1 MRLERWRA
9 CRRRPLPQRETRSFR
24 LRRGVARRA
33 VYVAVS
39 RRRHRSVRQDTPL
52 QVRSCSK
59 QGLAKRRGFAIYLHA
74 LPPAARPC
82 RELPRCAPQAL
93 AGGATAG
100 VPSASAEPLLP
111 EGDLAG
117 ENLIACDPLLDL
129 APFGHAEHPEH
140 ILGRD
145 ELVVLSLRRPVV
157 GHRSRH
163 SLSLAS
169 PRLIQ

>member
-1 MRLERWRA
+1 MPVRVAAGCSALSRTAAMRA
-9 CRRRPLPQRETRSFR
+9 PGARRRRDSRSS
-24 LRRGVARRA
+24 LG
-33 VYVAVS
+33 
-39 RRRHRSVRQDTPL
+39 
-52 QVRSCSK
+52 K
-59 QGLAKRRGFAIYLHA
+59 
-74 LPPAARPC
+74 
-82 RELPRCAPQAL
+82 
-93 AGGATAG
+93 
-100 VPSASAEPLLP
+100 SAEPLLP

-169 PRLIQ
+169 PRLIQLFIVPSGTPDRSASSS